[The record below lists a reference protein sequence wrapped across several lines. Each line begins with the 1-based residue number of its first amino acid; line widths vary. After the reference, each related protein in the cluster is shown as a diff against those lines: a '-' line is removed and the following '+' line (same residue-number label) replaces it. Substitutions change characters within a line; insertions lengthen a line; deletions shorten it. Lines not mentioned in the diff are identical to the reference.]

1 MKEITKTERLVLLM
15 DEIAI
20 AKGKLQPHDTGH
32 IHTSISYLESRV
44 DELRKEIDE
53 ELRKAAYAY

>member
-1 MKEITKTERLVLLM
+1 MQISATQRLMLIM

-20 AKGKLQPHDTGH
+20 AKSRLQPEDTGH

-44 DELRKEIDE
+44 DEVQKQIDE
-53 ELRKAAYAY
+53 ELRKVAYAY

>member
-1 MKEITKTERLVLLM
+1 MQITTSQRLILLM
-15 DEIAI
+15 DEISI
-20 AKGKLQPHDTGH
+20 AKSKIMPEDTGH

-44 DELRKEIDE
+44 DEVQTQIDE

>member
-1 MKEITKTERLVLLM
+1 M

-20 AKGKLQPHDTGH
+20 ARNKLQPEDTGH
-32 IHTSISYLESRV
+32 IHTSISYIESRV
-44 DELRKEIDE
+44 KEVREEIDE

>member
-1 MKEITKTERLVLLM
+1 MQISATQRLMLIM

-20 AKGKLQPHDTGH
+20 AKGKLRPEDTGH

-44 DELRKEIDE
+44 EEVQAEIDKELRK
-53 ELRKAAYAY
+53 LAYAY

>member
-1 MKEITKTERLVLLM
+1 MLIM

-20 AKGKLQPHDTGH
+20 AKGRLQPHDTGH
-32 IHTSISYLESRV
+32 IHTSISYLESRA
-44 DELRKEIDE
+44 EEIQKEIDE